1 MNRGLTSLSTV
12 RKKVVLLSTKK
23 VYSVRS
29 VREIKHIVVAL
40 DVSVSTNKILDQ
52 AISLAKL
59 SDAKI
64 TGIYVIGIQPT
75 LLSGAINDKETKKA
89 EKILRSIKTSC
100 EKKGIQFAF
109 KILIGKPASKISE
122 FAKRGKVDLVVIG
135 SKGIGGFKGKV
146 LGSVANSMV
155 HESKVSVLIVK

>member
-1 MNRGLTSLSTV
+1 M
-12 RKKVVLLSTKK
+12 
-23 VYSVRS
+23 
-29 VREIKHIVVAL
+29 VAV
-40 DVSVSTNKILDQ
+40 DVSSTSNKVLDK
-52 AISLAKL
+52 AISLAKC

-89 EKILRSIKTSC
+89 EKILRSIKKSC

-109 KILIGKPASKISE
+109 KILIGKPASKIAS
-122 FAKRGKVDLVVIG
+122 FAEKGKVDLVVIG

-146 LGSVANSMV
+146 LGSVANSILI
-155 HESKVSVLIVK
+155 ESKASVLLVK